1 MPNVP
6 HTWPYYS
13 KRELLPCCRKTFYWS
28 SAVNLMG
35 FWAQEICQDGM
46 GASQRNRYPPDLA
59 HTEAMLVADFLRS
72 RRRKAKYFNRL
83 RPFVYP

>member
-6 HTWPYYS
+6 HTWPYHS
-13 KRELLPCCRKTFYWS
+13 KMGVGTVLRKDIPLVIS
-28 SAVNLMG
+28 CESHGLMG

-46 GASQRNRYPPDLA
+46 GASQRNRYPSHLA

-72 RRRKAKYFNRL
+72 RRRKAKVF
-83 RPFVYP
+83 